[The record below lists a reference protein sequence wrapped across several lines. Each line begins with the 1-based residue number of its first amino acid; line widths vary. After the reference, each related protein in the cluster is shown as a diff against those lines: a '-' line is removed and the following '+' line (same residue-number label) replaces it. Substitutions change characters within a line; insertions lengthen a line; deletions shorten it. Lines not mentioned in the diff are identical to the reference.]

1 MATATTTTVKCAGC
15 GFENKENVK
24 TCRKCGRDMAV
35 PPAWQP
41 DAAWHLK
48 TLGAI
53 YAALTLFY
61 FGVTAVLSKLP
72 KPYQLRNIPV
82 EMTPWLAPGGK
93 IHLSEDQLKA
103 PPPPSTAPEAPSA
116 K

>member
-1 MATATTTTVKCAGC
+1 MATVTATVKCVGC
-15 GFENKENVK
+15 GFENKENAK

-53 YAALTLFY
+53 YAALTLLY

-72 KPYQLRNIPV
+72 RPYQLRNIPV

-93 IHLSEDQLKA
+93 VHLPEDQLKA
-103 PPPPSTAPEAPSA
+103 PPQPSTAPEAPSTQ
-116 K
+116 

>member
-1 MATATTTTVKCAGC
+1 MATAIATVKCAGC
-15 GFENKENVK
+15 GFENKDTAKV
-24 TCRKCGRDMAV
+24 CRKCGRDMAV

-53 YAALTLFY
+53 YVALALFY
-61 FGVTAVLSKLP
+61 FGVSALLSKLP
-72 KPYQLRNIPV
+72 KPYHLRNIPV

-93 IHLSEDQLKA
+93 VHLSEDLLKA
-103 PPPPSTAPEAPSA
+103 PPLPAEAPETPSA

>member
-1 MATATTTTVKCAGC
+1 MATAIATVKCVGC
-15 GFENKENVK
+15 GFENKENAK
-24 TCRKCGRDMAV
+24 ACRKCGRDMAV

-53 YAALTLFY
+53 YAALTIFY
-61 FGVTAVLSKLP
+61 FGMTAALSKLP

-93 IHLSEDQLKA
+93 VHLSEDQLKA
-103 PPPPSTAPEAPSA
+103 PPPPAAAPEEPST

>member
-1 MATATTTTVKCAGC
+1 MAIATTTVKCPGC
-15 GFENKENVK
+15 GSDNKETAK
-24 TCRKCGRDMAV
+24 ACRKCGRDMAV

-41 DAAWHLK
+41 DAAWHVK

-53 YAALTLFY
+53 YVALTVLY
-61 FGVTAVLSKLP
+61 FALTAVLSKLP

-93 IHLSEDQLKA
+93 VHLPEEQLKA
-103 PPPPSTAPEAPSA
+103 PPPPSTAPEAPA
-116 K
+116 TK